1 MKIELTRRVAR
12 GASVRLYWR
21 RSDGESGVYR
31 YDRKRE
37 SDAEAEANVVA
48 KFGGAAR
55 STANRD
61 EANEPEAEAPEERAE
76 AKESEAA
83 PRRKT
88 PTPKRK
94 GD

>member
-21 RSDGESGVYR
+21 RSDGETGVYR

-37 SDAEAEANVVA
+37 SDAEAEKNVVA

-55 STANRD
+55 STAKNV
-61 EANEPEAEAPEERAE
+61 EAEEPETSERDE

>member
-21 RSDGESGVYR
+21 RSDGETGVYR

-55 STANRD
+55 STAKSVEADKSETSERD
-61 EANEPEAEAPEERAE
+61 ETNEPETTP
-76 AKESEAA
+76 K
-83 PRRKT
+83 RKT

-94 GD
+94 GE

>member
-12 GASVRLYWR
+12 GSSVRLYWR

-37 SDAEAEANVVA
+37 SDVEAEANVVA

-61 EANEPEAEAPEERAE
+61 EANEPEAPEERAE